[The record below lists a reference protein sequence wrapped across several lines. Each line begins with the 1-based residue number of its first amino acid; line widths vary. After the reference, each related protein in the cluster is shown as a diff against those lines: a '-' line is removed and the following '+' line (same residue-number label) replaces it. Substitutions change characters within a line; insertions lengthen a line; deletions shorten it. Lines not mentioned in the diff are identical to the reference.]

1 MSPYKYNE
9 EIIIKIL
16 RSANLGAQMFAG
28 AAFFILTVAKAHK
41 A

>member
-1 MSPYKYNE
+1 MSLYKYKE

-16 RSANLGAQMFAG
+16 RSANLGAQMFAS
-28 AAFFILTVAKAHK
+28 ADVFILTVAKSHK